1 MNLKQLLFSFL
12 LTLLAGVI
20 SFAMLNM
27 PPIQAINFETS
38 GNKGELCDTI
48 PDKQPEFPLYQ
59 PKTIV
64 DLKDPASVD
73 KSEEYDP
80 ASGQYILTEK
90 IGSEYYKAPASMSFD
105 EYLQFKSKQ
114 QERQYFDYLSGVSKG
129 TGKKFDEKNP
139 LAKYIPSRN
148 LLDRLF
154 GGTEPVIN
162 PTGNID
168 LTFGFDYSKV
178 ENPTYP
184 VRAQR
189 VGGFDFDMNIQMN
202 VTGKIGEKLNLSTQF
217 NNRAT
222 FDFENQMK
230 IDYNS
235 TKFNEDEII
244 RSIEA
249 GNVSLPLKSTLIQGN
264 NALFGLKTELQFGN
278 LRLTAIASQQKSRRK
293 SIELKGGKELQTFAV
308 KADEYD
314 ENRHFFLSQYKEN

>member
-1 MNLKQLLFSFL
+1 MNFKQLMFSFV
-12 LTLLAGVI
+12 LTLMAGVL
-20 SFAMLNM
+20 SFAMLN
-27 PPIQAINFETS
+27 TS
-38 GNKGELCDTI
+38 LHYKVQFPVATSDAVATDTI
-48 PDKQPEFPLYQ
+48 PENKSEFPLYK
-59 PKTIV
+59 PKQII
-64 DLKDPASVD
+64 DLKDPSSVE

-80 ASGQYILTEK
+80 TTGKYNIIEK
-90 IGSEYYKAPASMSFD
+90 IGSEYYKAPTSMSFD
-105 EYLQFKSKQ
+105 EYLQYKSKK
-114 QERQYFDYLSGVSKG
+114 QEQDYFDYLSGVSKG
-129 TGKKFDEKNP
+129 DNKKFDEKNP
-139 LAKYIPSRN
+139 LAKYIPAKS
-148 LLDRLF
+148 LIDRLF

-168 LTFGFDYSKV
+168 LTFGYDYSKV

-184 VRAQR
+184 IRNQR
-189 VGGFDFDMNIQMN
+189 NGGFNFDMNIQMN

-264 NALFGLKTELQFGN
+264 TALFGIKTELQFGY
-278 LRLTAIASQQKSRRK
+278 LRLTAVASQQKSKRK
-293 SIELKGGKELQTFAV
+293 NIELKVIMMCLKNHSSTFH
-308 KADEYD
+308 KLI
-314 ENRHFFLSQYKEN
+314 RFSG